1 MFSVDVIT
9 TDRFLN
15 MSMAAQLLYFHL
27 GLQADDDGFISAP
40 RMVIRMIGCTDDN
53 MRELIRNGYVYQ
65 FHSGVVCIA
74 DWKISNTIQADRYHE
89 TIYTQEK
96 ALLVVQDNKR
106 YEPTEDYYSHVH
118 NLDT

>member
-1 MFSVDVIT
+1 MEALDAEA
-9 TDRFLN
+9 L
-15 MSMAAQLLYFHL
+15 AQLVKIPCRALRVH
-27 GLQADDDGFISAP
+27 GFCASILCENP
-40 RMVIRMIGCTDDN
+40 LTD
-53 MRELIRNGYVYQ
+53 Q

-106 YEPTEDYYSHVH
+106 YEPTEDYYSHVL